1 MKKVYLIIVVLLL
14 SNITFAQLSIEGTP
28 KSFTNKEISSLLTAT
43 LEVAQPDLT
52 KVIEEDNSQ
61 ESMYKPRRFGVTIP
75 VNIDFFKKADV
86 ADIDNGKVWILK
98 LSCKEAQALVLY
110 SDNFYLPKGGELY
123 LYNNDHS
130 KVIGAFT
137 SINNYE
143 LRTFATELVY
153 GDEIT
158 MEYFQPN
165 TVTEKAVIEISKLGY
180 AYRDC
185 VKDYSKSSAEYGSS
199 GSCNVNVNC
208 SEGDNYRNA
217 QRGVIRILLVSSD
230 FMGWC
235 TGSLVNNT
243 SRNLTP
249 YLLSAAHCIEDISS
263 TSYYSQFIFYF
274 NYESPGC
281 SSTSEPNYRTLTGAT
296 LKAKG
301 ADGSDF
307 MLMQLNNTVPQT
319 YNAYWNGWNVGTIA
333 SNSGV
338 GIHHPSGDI
347 KKISTYTSP
356 LVSTTCYQYATNAHW
371 IAQWVSTANGNGITE
386 GGSSGSPI
394 FNTSSQIVGTLTGGN
409 SSCEASTSDRND
421 YYGKMS
427 YHWTSNGSTNAL
439 RLKPWLDPTSSGVT
453 QMHGDDYNSLLAL
466 KDIDSESETL
476 SHIYPNPTTNDIN
489 IYLTSQ
495 TTPTKLTVY
504 DELSREIFSQIIP
517 ANAKEYKLS
526 TSNINSGY
534 YIIKFTNDNKTWSNK
549 VIVNK

>member
-1 MKKVYLIIVVLLL
+1 MKRIYLIIVVLLL
-14 SNITFAQLSIEGTP
+14 NNITFAQLSVEGTP
-28 KSFTNKEISSLLTAT
+28 KSFTHKDISSLLTAT
-43 LEVAQPDLT
+43 LDVAQPDLT
-52 KVIEEDNSQ
+52 KVIEDDNSQ

-75 VNIDFFKKADV
+75 VGVDFFKKADV
-86 ADIDNGKVWILK
+86 AEVDNGKLWILK
-98 LSCKEAQALVLY
+98 LSCQEAQALVLY

-137 SINNYE
+137 SINNHE
-143 LRTFATELVY
+143 LKTFATELVY

-158 MEYFQPN
+158 IEYFQPN

-185 VKDYSKSSAEYGSS
+185 VKDYTKASEEYGSS

-208 SEGDNYRNA
+208 SEGNNYRNA
-217 QRGVIRILLVSSD
+217 QRGVVRIMLFTD
-230 FMGWC
+230 EGMGWC

-249 YLLSAAHCIEDISS
+249 YLLSAAHCVENVTSS
-263 TSYYSQFIFYF
+263 SYYSQFVFYF

-281 SSTSEPNYRTLTGAT
+281 SSTTEPTSRTLTGAT

-307 MLMQLNNTVPQT
+307 LLMRLNNTVPQT
-319 YNAYWNGWNVGTIA
+319 YNAYWNGWNVGTSA
-333 SNSGV
+333 SESGV

-347 KKISTYTSP
+347 KKISTYTSS

-371 IAQWVSTANGNGITE
+371 LAQWVSTANGNGITE
-386 GGSSGSPI
+386 GGSSGSPL

-409 SSCEASTSDRND
+409 SSCSASTSDRND

-439 RLKPWLDPTSSGVT
+439 RLKPWLDSISSGVT
-453 QMHGDDYNSLLAL
+453 QMHGDDYTSILAL
-466 KDIDSESETL
+466 KDISTDAETL
-476 SHIYPNPTTNDIN
+476 SNIYPNPTTNEIN
-489 IYLTSQ
+489 IYLTPQ
-495 TTPTKLTVY
+495 TTPTRLTIY
-504 DELSREIFSQIIP
+504 DEFARKILSQTIP
-517 ANAKEYKLS
+517 ANAKEYTIS
-526 TSNINSGY
+526 TSTLNSGY
-534 YIIKFTNDNKTWSNK
+534 YIIKFTTDNKTWSNK